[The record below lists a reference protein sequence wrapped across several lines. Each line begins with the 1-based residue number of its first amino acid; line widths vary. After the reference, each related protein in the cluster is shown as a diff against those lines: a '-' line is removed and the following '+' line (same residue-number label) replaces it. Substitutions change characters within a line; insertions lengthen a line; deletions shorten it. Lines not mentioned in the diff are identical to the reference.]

1 MEASDDEEGWES
13 CRSQEEEDPDF
24 LYAEKFEVRKKRRRD
39 YVAKPKLE
47 IENEVYNPR
56 EPFYFKEHTVYY
68 NDQAGATVKA
78 PTEQEFECSVLTDL
92 DNVLPLG
99 YPSEQYMTWIK
110 NDV

>member
-1 MEASDDEEGWES
+1 
-13 CRSQEEEDPDF
+13 
-24 LYAEKFEVRKKRRRD
+24 
-39 YVAKPKLE
+39 
-47 IENEVYNPR
+47 
-56 EPFYFKEHTVYY
+56 VYY

-78 PTEQEFECSVLTDL
+78 PTEQDFECSVLTEL